1 MSDCVFC
8 KIVAGQIPST
18 RVYEDEHALAFMDLG
33 QVNPGHVLV
42 AVKKHAA
49 NLFELEDAQAAAV
62 ARATARVSRAPS
74 ATHSKPEGLSVYQAN
89 GKAAGQTVF
98 HYHVHLLPRHAGD
111 GMELVW
117 PVKNPPREKLEEYA
131 AKIRA
136 AARLATG
143 RSSRTPSCSA
153 PRFRRARACGS
164 ARRAARS

>member
-8 KIVAGQIPST
+8 RIVAGQIPST
-18 RVYEDEHALAFMDLG
+18 KVYEDEHTLAFMDIG

-49 NLFELEDAQAAAV
+49 NLFELDDAQAAASARAAARV
-62 ARATARVSRAPS
+62 ARAIEAAF
-74 ATHSKPEGLSVYQAN
+74 KPEGMSVYQAN

-131 AKIRA
+131 AKIRGILGGKPA
-136 AARLATG
+136 
-143 RSSRTPSCSA
+143 
-153 PRFRRARACGS
+153 
-164 ARRAARS
+164 

>member
-8 KIVAGQIPST
+8 RIVARQIPAT
-18 RVYEDEHALAFMDLG
+18 VVHEDEHTLAFMDIG

-49 NLFELEDAQAAAV
+49 NLYELDEAQPAAV
-62 ARATARVSRAPS
+62 ARACAKVARAI
-74 ATHSKPEGLSVYQAN
+74 AAAFKPEGLSVYQAN

-136 AARLATG
+136 GLA
-143 RSSRTPSCSA
+143 
-153 PRFRRARACGS
+153 
-164 ARRAARS
+164 

>member
-18 RVYEDEHALAFMDLG
+18 RVYEDEHTLAFMDIG
-33 QVNPGHVLV
+33 HVNPGHTLV

-49 NLFELEDAQAAAV
+49 NIFELEEAQAEAI
-62 ARATARVSRAPS
+62 ARAVVKISRALKK
-74 ATHSKPEGLSVYQAN
+74 AFEPEGLSIYQAN

-117 PVKNPPREKLEEYA
+117 PVKNPPRAQLEDYA
-131 AKIRA
+131 ARVRA
-136 AARLATG
+136 QL
-143 RSSRTPSCSA
+143 
-153 PRFRRARACGS
+153 
-164 ARRAARS
+164 